1 MLDTVGAAS
10 QVQEEVIL
18 QEIVNVFVMKDL
30 ALLLLEQDYLI
41 FVLSRE
47 EGRQTIAATLIQ
59 LILIVIGLNI
69 GQLIVTTVVVQ
80 NLNTMVLMVE
90 PQESLD
96 GLKRNQELLQSPNG
110 EVSY

>member
-96 GLKRNQELLQSPNG
+96 GLKRNQELLQIIR
-110 EVSY
+110 